1 MVLDG
6 EVFFAAKSTACLLT
20 PDTHLLKWQ
29 TQGFSNLA
37 AILEQHGIKQV
48 RSL

>member
-1 MVLDG
+1 MAETLYDESSIQAECSRV
-6 EVFFAAKSTACLLT
+6 
-20 PDTHLLKWQ
+20 
-29 TQGFSNLA
+29 